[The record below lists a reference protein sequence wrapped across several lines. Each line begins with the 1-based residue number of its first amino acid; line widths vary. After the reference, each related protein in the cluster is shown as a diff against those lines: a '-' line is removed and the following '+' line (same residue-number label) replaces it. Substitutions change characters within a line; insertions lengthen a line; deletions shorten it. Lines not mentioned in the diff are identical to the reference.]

1 MESVSNVKIN
11 LQRPNSVPVIYAK
24 QDDKC
29 TRTIV
34 ATLYDGDVPW
44 IPPNN
49 VHALV
54 RCAKPDRTYVVYD
67 SIENSADA
75 VSITSG
81 SPIITI
87 RLRQQA
93 LAAAGDVFVEVN
105 FYLGTNNNKTEKLTT
120 FAIIVRVEK
129 SVIDD
134 SIIESS
140 DEFDLL
146 SQDIA
151 AVLAVNTAANQAD
164 AVASVGSTANVSVT
178 KNTRGGFHFDFTI
191 PRGPTGDA
199 AYVSSRL
206 LRYAQLDDFVQPA
219 NVSDSSWSADVP
231 TPRALK
237 YIYTRIDDTYNNGSV
252 KTSYM
257 VSRNGKNGAGAIE
270 SINGYDDDNVVLTAA
285 DVGTMTTSEINTAIQ
300 TAVQN
305 ALTSYLADYV
315 QIGYVYYKV
324 NQHAT
329 GATPNV
335 NSVTISLTIPE
346 HLQGTHQIGGVLGFR
361 LDTSVPAA
369 VITDIVTTGNNPHVT
384 VYAAGVLSSASLP
397 FDYYGTGIYVY
408 VLYIRN
414 TFTSS

>member
-75 VSITSG
+75 VTITSG
-81 SPIITI
+81 SPTITI

-120 FAIIVRVEK
+120 FSIIVRVEK
-129 SVIDD
+129 SVVDD

-151 AVLAVNTAANQAD
+151 AVLSVNTAANQAD

-206 LRYAQLDDFVQPA
+206 LRYAQLDTFVQPA
-219 NVSDSSWSADVP
+219 NVPDSSWSTDVP

-237 YIYTRIDDTYNNGSV
+237 YMYTRIDDTYNNGSV

-257 VSRNGKNGAGAIE
+257 ISRNGKNGAGSIE

-315 QIGYVYYKV
+315 QVGYCYKSV
-324 NQHAT
+324 AKKDNS
-329 GATPNV
+329 PNTYNV
-335 NSVTISLTIPE
+335 SVPITIPD
-346 HLQGTHQIGGVLGFR
+346 HLQGTHIIGGILGFT
-361 LDTSVPAA
+361 LSYSVPAA
-369 VITDIVTTGNNPHVT
+369 AISEIVLTGNNPHVILT
-384 VYAAGVLSSASLP
+384 AAGTIASGALP
-397 FDYYGTGIYVY
+397 FDYYGTNISVY
-408 VLYIRN
+408 VLYVRN